1 MLRTGLPK
9 GRLLPRSEAAVTAY
23 GEIAGDMPA
32 RHRFLRMP
40 DIPDLVA
47 EGLLDVGIAGEE
59 WLVDSGADVVR
70 VAPLCWYHV
79 RICALHLP
87 GSAPQDGP
95 VRVVSEYPRI
105 AHDFG
110 RARWGEDFSLRTV
123 RGSVEHYLPDLA
135 DVAVECVETGE
146 SMRRKGLV
154 ATETLFEAD
163 VWMVCSHGTARDGA
177 VMDRLKR
184 WAEAVALDR
193 PPGHESVAIS
203 AAIPR
208 PGAITVSALN
218 GRH

>member
-1 MLRTGLPK
+1 
-9 GRLLPRSEAAVTAY
+9 
-23 GEIAGDMPA
+23 
-32 RHRFLRMP
+32 MP

-79 RICALHLP
+79 RICALRLP
-87 GSAPQDGP
+87 GVTPPAGP

-105 AHDFG
+105 AGDFA
-110 RARWGEDFSLRTV
+110 RARWGDGFTLRTV

-154 ATETLFEAD
+154 ATEALFSAD
-163 VWMVCSHGTARDGA
+163 VWMICSRDTARDDA
-177 VMDRLKR
+177 VMDRLKS
-184 WAEAVALDR
+184 WAEAVALPAPDHF
-193 PPGHESVAIS
+193 PGHERVV
-203 AAIPR
+203 IPAGT
-208 PGAITVSALN
+208 PVPAPN
-218 GRH
+218 GRR